1 MGFTFSEN
9 EIKFYNDNGELCCF
23 ECGSTEEIQMHH
35 IVPKSRG
42 GEKVISICYSCHQK
56 AHHKKA
62 KSVNHRQL
70 VSERIAKARAKGV
83 KWNAFSK
90 SARKK
95 GRSAWAEK
103 SKAKRAEL
111 GPMLHALKEQGFT
124 YKEIADKMNSL
135 GTTTPRGRRWAYH
148 TAFHT
153 HSTWKKDQNS
163 S

>member
-9 EIKFYNDNGELCCF
+9 KIKFYNDSGELCCF

-42 GEKVISICYSCHQK
+42 GEKMISICYCCHQK

-62 KSVNHRQL
+62 KSVKHGQL
-70 VSERIAKARAKGV
+70 ISEGIAKARANGL
-83 KWNAFSK
+83 KWNNLSN

-95 GRSAWAEK
+95 GWSTLAEK

-111 GPMLHALKEQGFT
+111 CPTIDKMRKEGKTWQNISDSLNEQG
-124 YKEIADKMNSL
+124 IL
-135 GTTTPRGRRWAYH
+135 TPRGKKWCKQGAVRLYQKWL
-148 TAFHT
+148 
-153 HSTWKKDQNS
+153 KDQKS